1 MKLNSLELALMNNPV
16 RAALQWWI
24 ESPLL
29 IGPRGSL
36 AGKRVLEVGCGRG
49 VGIEILLALG
59 AAHVTGF
66 DLDPKMIALAQ
77 KRVAKYGD
85 RARVF
90 VGDAEAIDAPDAT
103 FDAAVDYGIIH
114 HIPNWPQAL
123 KEIARVLRS
132 PDPASGKPGGVFYFE
147 DLLKGLVSAWLV
159 RDLFDHP
166 QATQFYGRQFRTGL
180 EAAGLHVQKW
190 RQWGEWGIMGQ
201 AGKQTALEKIN
212 A

>member
-1 MKLNSLELALMNNPV
+1 MKLNSFEFAMMNNPV
-16 RAALQWWI
+16 RAASQWWL
-24 ESPLL
+24 ESPVL

-49 VGIEILLALG
+49 VGMEILLARG

-66 DLDPKMIALAQ
+66 DLDPKMVVLAQ
-77 KRVAKYGD
+77 ERMTKYGA

-90 VGDAEAIDAPDAT
+90 VGDAEAIDAPDSS
-103 FDAAVDYGIIH
+103 FDAVVDYGILH
-114 HIPNWPQAL
+114 HIPNWQKAL
-123 KEIARVLRS
+123 REIARVLR
-132 PDPASGKPGGVFYFE
+132 PGGVFYFE
-147 DLLKGLVSAWLV
+147 DLLKGLVSARLV

-166 QATQFYGRQFRTGL
+166 QATQFYGREFRAGL
-180 EAAGLHVQKW
+180 EAAGLRVQKW
-190 RQWGEWGIMGQ
+190 WQLGEWGIMGQ

>member
-1 MKLNSLELALMNNPV
+1 MKLNSFEFALMNNPV
-16 RAALQWWI
+16 RAASQQWL
-24 ESPLL
+24 ETPLL
-29 IGPRGSL
+29 IGLRGAL
-36 AGKRVLEVGCGRG
+36 VGKRMLEVGCGRG

-66 DLDPKMIALAQ
+66 DLDPKMVALAQ

-90 VGDAEAIDAPDAT
+90 VGDAEAIDAPDAS
-103 FDAAVDYGIIH
+103 FDAVVDYGIIH

-166 QATQFYGRQFRTGL
+166 QATQFYGREFRTGL
-180 EAAGLHVQKW
+180 EAAGLHVQPW

-201 AGKQTALEKIN
+201 AGKQTALDKIN